1 MSIWQFLKLCS
12 TKASRLYRLGLLFST
27 SPFSLTCLQVVHSSS
42 SQLPL
47 CTKWMSHLWI
57 LKLNPLHAQKMLS
70 TATKRKHLKQTQ
82 VAPHDSGQN
91 SPKEGLYEPSLH
103 LAYFRAMCLG
113 QSIALYIVGEDSRN
127 GSLLIAFLNS
137 ESQNMCGLVS
147 GDGRCVD
154 VKMRSQIPPLRK
166 NVSPN
171 VGSEDQKQHLV
182 VCSPSVCFNWW
193 EPSQVRLSPS
203 HVNLPPAYETKP
215 DLGRQGQGRT
225 RGLTS
230 SYFHFATLESKKS
243 ENSQFKLDLPHH
255 YKSIYVKGRIY
266 NRFYLKNFS
275 QI

>member
-1 MSIWQFLKLCS
+1 
-12 TKASRLYRLGLLFST
+12 
-27 SPFSLTCLQVVHSSS
+27 
-42 SQLPL
+42 
-47 CTKWMSHLWI
+47 
-57 LKLNPLHAQKMLS
+57 
-70 TATKRKHLKQTQ
+70 
-82 VAPHDSGQN
+82 
-91 SPKEGLYEPSLH
+91 
-103 LAYFRAMCLG
+103 MCLG

-127 GSLLIAFLNS
+127 SSLLIAFLNS

-230 SYFHFATLESKKS
+230 SYFHFATLESKES

-255 YKSIYVKGRIY
+255 YKSIYVKGGIY